1 MAASTTTSQRKVR
14 VRAQAGRKA
23 LTARYQNIHSSIGVD
38 AKGLDIS
45 DSLSMLSDMNATTS
59 IQSIQERIQQIKAE
73 LAALGEMR
81 PGSLSKQY
89 NVCGK
94 PNCRCKDLQNP
105 QRHGPYYQL
114 SWVHRGKSTTQFI
127 RRPFVRQVRA
137 QIATYNRFRKL
148 TDEWVNLALRLAQA
162 NLLAARRSLSK

>member
-1 MAASTTTSQRKVR
+1 MSDS
-14 VRAQAGRKA
+14 
-23 LTARYQNIHSSIGVD
+23 RYM
-38 AKGLDIS
+38 IS
-45 DSLSMLSDMNATTS
+45 DMKPTLS
-59 IQSIQERIQQIKAE
+59 IQQIEQRIQRIKNQ

-94 PNCRCKDLQNP
+94 LGCRCKDPEHP

-127 RRPFVRQVRA
+127 RRPFVAQVKS
-137 QIATYNRFRKL
+137 QLATYKNFRQL
-148 TDEWVNLALRLAQA
+148 TEQWVALALQA
-162 NLLAARRSLSK
+162 AKMKLQAAKAAAKCASK

>member
-1 MAASTTTSQRKVR
+1 MGRLSPP
-14 VRAQAGRKA
+14 GRKI
-23 LTARYQNIHSSIGVD
+23 TARGRKKGVKGRLEVSPNMALSSQQIE
-38 AKGLDIS
+38 
-45 DSLSMLSDMNATTS
+45 
-59 IQSIQERIQQIKAE
+59 QRIQRIKTQ

-94 PNCRCKDLQNP
+94 PGCRCKDPKHP

-127 RRPFVRQVRA
+127 RRPFVAQVKT
-137 QIATYNRFRKL
+137 Q
-148 TDEWVNLALRLAQA
+148 
-162 NLLAARRSLSK
+162 

>member
-1 MAASTTTSQRKVR
+1 
-14 VRAQAGRKA
+14 
-23 LTARYQNIHSSIGVD
+23 
-38 AKGLDIS
+38 
-45 DSLSMLSDMNATTS
+45 MNATTS

-94 PNCRCKDLQNP
+94 PNCRCKDPQNP

-137 QIATYNRFRKL
+137 QIATYNTFRKL

>member
-1 MAASTTTSQRKVR
+1 
-14 VRAQAGRKA
+14 
-23 LTARYQNIHSSIGVD
+23 
-38 AKGLDIS
+38 
-45 DSLSMLSDMNATTS
+45 MLSDMNATAS
-59 IQSIQERIQQIKAE
+59 IQQIEQRIQQIKAE

-81 PGSLSKQY
+81 PGSLSQQY

-94 PNCRCKDLQNP
+94 PNCRCKDPQNP

-127 RRPFVRQVRA
+127 RRPFLSQVRV
-137 QIATYNRFRKL
+137 QIATYNKFRKL

-162 NLLAARRSLSK
+162 KLQAARQRQSK

>member
-1 MAASTTTSQRKVR
+1 
-14 VRAQAGRKA
+14 
-23 LTARYQNIHSSIGVD
+23 
-38 AKGLDIS
+38 
-45 DSLSMLSDMNATTS
+45 MLSDMNATAA
-59 IQSIQERIQQIKAE
+59 IQKAEQRIQQIKAE

-94 PNCRCKDLQNP
+94 PNCRCKDPQHP

-127 RRPFVRQVRA
+127 RRPLLPQVRA
-137 QIATYNRFRKL
+137 QIATYNKFRKL
-148 TDEWVNLALRLAQA
+148 TEEWINLALRVAQA
-162 NLLAARRSLSK
+162 RLVAARRSLSK